1 MPSSLQLLGAFAVAA
16 TATADLQPASEMT
29 NNCFDYP
36 TTNFNRNNCVK
47 GTYGSS
53 PQTGGLLDVG
63 DSAFDF
69 TLYDVDGNEYTLSTM
84 LEEKPVALIWGMW
97 TCPAYQGMGTSY
109 PFDQCGYKDEWDLV
123 ESYKDTV
130 TFVHL
135 VGPEPHP
142 LTPDT
147 NFDSGKQLMNYW
159 STVRQAKTYD
169 DRITMTK
176 KVLDYTHPSQILLPD
191 LLSDNPYDSESN
203 QPVWCSMGLG
213 ARTAMLISQEGTLEF
228 EQDWFRS
235 DDFATAI
242 DSYFAGTLNSASA

>member
-1 MPSSLQLLGAFAVAA
+1 MARVAQFLGAFAVLSSAM
-16 TATADLQPASEMT
+16 ADLQPASELS
-29 NNCFDYP
+29 NNCFDFP
-36 TTNFNRNNCVK
+36 TTSFNRENCVK
-47 GTYGSS
+47 CTYGTS
-53 PQTGGLLDVG
+53 PQTGGALDVG
-63 DSAFDF
+63 DSAIDF
-69 TLYDVDGNEYTLSTM
+69 TLYDVDGEEYTLSTM
-84 LEEKPVALIWGMW
+84 IAEKPVVLVWGMW

-109 PFDQCGYKDEWDLV
+109 PFDQSGYKDEWDLV
-123 ESYKDTV
+123 EAYKDTV

-169 DRITMTK
+169 DRLAMTK

-191 LLSDNPYDSESN
+191 LIAGNPYDSEAN

-213 ARTAMLISQEGTLEF
+213 ARTAMLIGTDGVVAF
-228 EQDWFRS
+228 EQDWFRRE
-235 DDFATAI
+235 DVAAAI
-242 DSYFAGTLNSASA
+242 DTYFSSSA